1 MPTTPIEVLRASVEA
16 HNATF
21 EALLNLIP
29 AKYYLAKDGHDADD
43 AVPSKFQKHK
53 KNQKAPKQ
61 AAKEASKKARRD
73 KLDPANQKSVID
85 LQNEAALELEQNNS
99 KVNGKRKA
107 ATLVPGSDDADNDD
121 DDDDM
126 QVDDVDL
133 DDAVASATPA
143 SLVPMAKPESIA
155 ALRDKLHLRM
165 AALRRGGQGGG
176 EPGDRDELLEE
187 RRKQR
192 AALREKRRKE
202 TRERRKAEAE
212 GKKGSKKDSATRGLA
227 VKNQLLVPDLPVAS
241 KGTASSRLTDGPLTN
256 VTFSAVAGSSSK
268 KAASLKTSSNPNQ
281 ALSQLAARKE
291 KLDAMP
297 EDKRKFIE
305 DKTRWAKA
313 EARVEGVKVKD
324 DEVRLKKAVKRKEK
338 EKTKSKKSWEERKDQ
353 LTASMAAKQKKRS
366 DNIAMRNERRSDKR
380 KSSSSKGKTKA
391 RPGFEGKSFHKG
403 KGKTSNKHK

>member
-1 MPTTPIEVLRASVEA
+1 MPTTPVEVLRASVEA
-16 HNATF
+16 HNDTF

-29 AKYYLAKDGHDADD
+29 AKYYLAKDDHDVDD
-43 AVPSKFQKHK
+43 NVPSKYQKHS
-53 KNQKAPKQ
+53 KNKKAPKQ

-85 LQNEAALELEQNNS
+85 LQNEAAIELEKTNS
-99 KVNGKRKA
+99 KVKGKRKA
-107 ATLVPGSDDADNDD
+107 AVLGS

-133 DDAVASATPA
+133 SDAVVTA
-143 SLVPMAKPESIA
+143 SLDPVVPMAKPESIA

-176 EPGDRDELLEE
+176 EPGDKDELLEE

-212 GKKGSKKDSATRGLA
+212 GKKGNKKEVTKGLP
-227 VKNQLLVPDLPVAS
+227 VKNQLLVPDFPVTL
-241 KGTASSRLTDGPLTN
+241 KGTAASHLADGPLTN
-256 VTFSAVAGSSSK
+256 VSFSVVAGSSSK

-291 KLDAMP
+291 KLDSMP
-297 EDKRKFIE
+297 EDKRKVVE
-305 DKTRWAKA
+305 DKSRWAKA
-313 EARVEGVKVKD
+313 EARLEGVKVKD

-338 EKTKSKKSWEERKDQ
+338 EKVKSKKSWEERKDQ

-366 DNIAMRNERRSDKR
+366 DNIAMRNERRNDKR

-391 RPGFEGKSFHKG
+391 RPGFEGKAFHKG
-403 KGKTSNKHK
+403 KGKA

>member
-1 MPTTPIEVLRASVEA
+1 MPTTLIEDLHASVEA
-16 HNATF
+16 HNDTF

-29 AKYYLAKDGHDADD
+29 AKYYLAKDDHDADNHD
-43 AVPSKFQKHK
+43 
-53 KNQKAPKQ
+53 
-61 AAKEASKKARRD
+61 ARRTD
-73 KLDPANQKSVID
+73 SVQVSKNTLDPANQKSVID
-85 LQNEAALELEQNNS
+85 LQNEAALELEKTNS
-99 KVNGKRKA
+99 KVKGKRKA
-107 ATLVPGSDDADNDD
+107 AVIGSDSDA

-133 DDAVASATPA
+133 SDAVVTAPLDSI
-143 SLVPMAKPESIA
+143 VPMATPESIA

-165 AALRRGGQGGG
+165 AALRRGGQSGG
-176 EPGDRDELLEE
+176 EPGDKDELLEE
-187 RRKQR
+187 RRRQR

-212 GKKGSKKDSATRGLA
+212 GKKGSKKEATKGLP

-241 KGTASSRLTDGPLTN
+241 KGTAASRLNDGPLTN
-256 VTFSAVAGSSSK
+256 VSFSVVAGSSSK

-291 KLDAMP
+291 KLDSMP
-297 EDKRKFIE
+297 EDKRKAIE
-305 DKTRWAKA
+305 DKSRWAKA
-313 EARVEGVKVKD
+313 EARLEGVKVKD

-338 EKTKSKKSWEERKDQ
+338 EKAKSKKSWEERKDQ

-380 KSSSSKGKTKA
+380 KSSSSKGKAKA
-391 RPGFEGKSFHKG
+391 RPGFEGKTFHKG
-403 KGKTSNKHK
+403 KGKATGKHK

>member
-1 MPTTPIEVLRASVEA
+1 MPPTPVEVLRASVEA
-16 HNATF
+16 HNDTF

-29 AKYYLAKDGHDADD
+29 AKYYLPKDDHDADD
-43 AVPSKFQKHK
+43 NVSSKYQKHS
-53 KNQKAPKQ
+53 KNKKAPKQ

-85 LQNEAALELEQNNS
+85 LQNEAALELENNNS
-99 KVNGKRKA
+99 KVKGKRKA
-107 ATLVPGSDDADNDD
+107 AVLGSDSDANDD
-121 DDDDM
+121 VM

-133 DDAVASATPA
+133 SDTVMAAPLDSI
-143 SLVPMAKPESIA
+143 VPMAKPESIA

-176 EPGDRDELLEE
+176 EPGDKDELLEE

-202 TRERRKAEAE
+202 TKERRKAEAE
-212 GKKGSKKDSATRGLA
+212 GKKGSKKEVTKSLP

-241 KGTASSRLTDGPLTN
+241 KGTAASRPIDGPLTN
-256 VTFSAVAGSSSK
+256 VSFSVVAGSSSK

-291 KLDAMP
+291 KLDSMP
-297 EDKRKFIE
+297 EDKRKAVE
-305 DKTRWAKA
+305 DKSRWAKA

-324 DEVRLKKAVKRKEK
+324 DEGRLKKAVKRKEK
-338 EKTKSKKSWEERKDQ
+338 EKVKSKKSWEERKDQ
-353 LTASMAAKQKKRS
+353 LAASMAAKQKKRS

-391 RPGFEGKSFHKG
+391 RPGFEGKAFHKG
-403 KGKTSNKHK
+403 KGKATGKHK